1 MVFFLGVIMR
11 ILAIFLTLFLSLQSY
26 AKLND
31 GLYANLHTNRGDII
45 IKLTFEKTPL
55 TVVNFVGLA
64 EGTKKSNIQTGK
76 PFYNGLKFHRVM
88 KNFMIQGGDPKGNG
102 TGGPGYQ
109 FADEITDLSHD
120 SGGILS
126 MANSGPDTNGSQFF
140 ITHKAT
146 GWLDGKHTVFG
157 RVVEGMDVVNII
169 EKGDFIRKV
178 KIIRVGTEAENF
190 QTDEAA
196 FKQQAQ
202 KSSTF
207 KEQKEKEKLKSFQ
220 AYIDLNYPDAIQ
232 TEEGFYYQIKLAGH
246 GKKIPVLGK
255 LAKVNYEL
263 TLEDGTVLRKA
274 GRPLLFVPGTGQVVD
289 AIDKSVMTMTAG
301 EKRTVVAPY
310 FLVFGDEEPQ
320 SSLLSRESIMIF
332 ELELLSK

>member
-1 MVFFLGVIMR
+1 MR
-11 ILAIFLTLFLSLQSY
+11 ILTIFLTLFLSFQSQ
-26 AKLND
+26 AKLDD
-31 GLYANLHTNRGDII
+31 GLYANLHTNQGDIV
-45 IKLTFEKTPL
+45 IKLAYDKTPL
-55 TVVNFVGLA
+55 TVINFVGLA

-76 PFYNGLKFHRVM
+76 PFYDGLKFHRVID
-88 KNFMIQGGDPKGNG
+88 NFMVQGGDPKGNG

-157 RVVEGMDVVNII
+157 RVVDGMDVVNRID
-169 EKGDFIRKV
+169 KGDFIRKV
-178 KIIRVGTEAENF
+178 EIIRIGVKAEGF
-190 QTDEAA
+190 KTDEIA

-202 KSSTF
+202 KTLNSKDQA
-207 KEQKEKEKLKSFQ
+207 KEEKLKNFQ
-220 AYIDLNYPDAIQ
+220 AYIDLNYPDATQ
-232 TEEGFYYQIKLAGH
+232 TEEGFYYQIKSAGH

-263 TLEDGTVLRKA
+263 KLEDGTVLRKA

-310 FLVFGDEEPQ
+310 FLVFGDDEPQ
-320 SSLLSRESIMIF
+320 SSSLNKESILIF

>member
-1 MVFFLGVIMR
+1 MR
-11 ILAIFLTLFLSLQSY
+11 ILAIFLTIFLSLQSQ
-26 AKLND
+26 AKLDD
-31 GLYANLHTNRGDII
+31 GLYANLHTNQGDIV
-45 IKLTFEKTPL
+45 IKLAYDKTPL
-55 TVVNFVGLA
+55 TVINFVGLA

-76 PFYNGLKFHRVM
+76 PFYNGLKFHRVID
-88 KNFMIQGGDPKGNG
+88 NFMVQGGDPKGNG

-157 RVVEGMDVVNII
+157 RVIDGMDVVNRID
-169 EKGDFIRKV
+169 KGDFIRKV
-178 KIIRVGTEAENF
+178 KIIRIGVKAESF
-190 QTDEAA
+190 KTDEIA

-202 KSSTF
+202 KTLNS
-207 KEQKEKEKLKSFQ
+207 KDQAKVEKLKNFQ

-263 TLEDGTVLRKA
+263 KLEDGTVLRKA

-310 FLVFGDEEPQ
+310 FLVFGDDEPQ
-320 SSLLSRESIMIF
+320 SSSLNKESILIF